1 LGNALQEVYDIICR
15 IKNRGNVYKQVEIL
29 VAQLDLEAK
38 LDTVGSLMVEIHTT
52 STSIQTAIRH
62 LQEVVEK
69 IKHILEQLTE
79 EADNHSKK
87 WLAGW
92 RGVPAK
98 MTHDMKK
105 LEENAQVF
113 DTRLDLLLRLLAA
126 QPSALIKSGDAIP
139 QSQDHPEISTNDIY
153 KTFSIPSDPSGPPPL
168 PGLEQSWLIVDR
180 ISIHDR
186 EQSPQDHKRS
196 FEEFVEK
203 QDHPHRQ
210 DVIEI
215 NEIPVPS
222 QRQDLSEIDEV
233 RVSCQRQD
241 VSDIDE
247 SRGQMGRQ
255 DVIEVSIIPSQH
267 VMPLDIPRADVIPL
281 GQVHDLDQSESGPNE
296 KLLEEM
302 AKMGF
307 VDMEVNRRVLEQTGN
322 NIQLAISMIL
332 RDE

>member
-1 LGNALQEVYDIICR
+1 
-15 IKNRGNVYKQVEIL
+15 
-29 VAQLDLEAK
+29 
-38 LDTVGSLMVEIHTT
+38 
-52 STSIQTAIRH
+52 
-62 LQEVVEK
+62 
-69 IKHILEQLTE
+69 
-79 EADNHSKK
+79 
-87 WLAGW
+87 
-92 RGVPAK
+92 
-98 MTHDMKK
+98 
-105 LEENAQVF
+105 
-113 DTRLDLLLRLLAA
+113 
-126 QPSALIKSGDAIP
+126 
-139 QSQDHPEISTNDIY
+139 
-153 KTFSIPSDPSGPPPL
+153 
-168 PGLEQSWLIVDR
+168 LIVDR
-180 ISIHDR
+180 ISIPDR

-281 GQVHDLDQSESGPNE
+281 GQVYDLDQSESGPNE